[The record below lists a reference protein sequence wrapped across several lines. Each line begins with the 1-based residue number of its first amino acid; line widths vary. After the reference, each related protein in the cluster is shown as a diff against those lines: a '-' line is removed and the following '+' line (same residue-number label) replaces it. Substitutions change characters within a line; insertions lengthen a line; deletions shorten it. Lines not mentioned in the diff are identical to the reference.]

1 MFLKSTEKCRMYKDN
16 IGLMYYCMGVSEWSS
31 TELDRCLGQAGF
43 DNGTP
48 QWSAA
53 DGFRGHPV
61 ILHGQEVRDVDPA
74 PGLGQISDGDMR
86 QGGWHQRER
95 D

>member
-1 MFLKSTEKCRMYKDN
+1 MFLKSTEKCGMYKDN

-53 DGFRGHPV
+53 DGFRCHQAGTSGHD
-61 ILHGQEVRDVDPA
+61 QVDDA
-74 PGLGQISDGDMR
+74 
-86 QGGWHQRER
+86 
-95 D
+95 